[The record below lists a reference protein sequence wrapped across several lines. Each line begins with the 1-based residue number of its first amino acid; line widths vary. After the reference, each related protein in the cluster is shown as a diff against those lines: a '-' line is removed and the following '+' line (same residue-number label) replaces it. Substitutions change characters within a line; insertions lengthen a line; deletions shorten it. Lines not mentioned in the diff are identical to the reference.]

1 MPMEE
6 PAFSLQLFCK
16 VLPPV
21 EWRYFPF
28 HEQADL
34 SMDVE
39 APVDSDGDGESD
51 ASDSS
56 GSSSSS
62 SSSGSPVV
70 SKPKHAP
77 VEVADEVIGAL
88 HRLMWH
94 VALDAMD
101 PAADTIRTAC
111 GRKFPRGSIT
121 AISDLRLEP
130 GQSLCSHVGCRKGW
144 RAVGAF

>member
-6 PAFSLQLFCK
+6 PTFVLQLFCK
-16 VLPPV
+16 VLPPI
-21 EWRYFPF
+21 EWRYFQF
-28 HEQADL
+28 HAQADL
-34 SMDVE
+34 SMEVE
-39 APVDSDGDGESD
+39 APVDSDMDGESD

-62 SSSGSPVV
+62 SSSGSPVTA
-70 SKPKHAP
+70 KPKPDH
-77 VEVADEVIGAL
+77 VEVADEVTGAL

-94 VALDAMD
+94 VAMDAMD

-121 AISDLRLEP
+121 AISDLQLEP

-144 RAVGAF
+144 RSVGAL